1 MFNVAS
7 NRKDSQLCKKNQKNV
22 PVSFHRPIFF
32 PSAAA
37 PTHTLTQKIE
47 KKVWGKGTPLF
58 FLCHMRVPKMSCLA
72 RTSVSRLELLLLE
85 RSCQGERGGEES
97 RSQVWKRETSP
108 PPLPSSYPPS
118 FQKSTCVRGANNKA
132 PKTSSFPRTFAQN
145 LNIVL
150 VSSLFLDGK

>member
-1 MFNVAS
+1 MFNVPS
-7 NRKDSQLCKKNQKNV
+7 KRKDSQLCKKKIKKMYW
-22 PVSFHRPIFF
+22 SLFIDRFF
-32 PSAAA
+32 FLRQLHQHS
-37 PTHTLTQKIE
+37 HIQKIE